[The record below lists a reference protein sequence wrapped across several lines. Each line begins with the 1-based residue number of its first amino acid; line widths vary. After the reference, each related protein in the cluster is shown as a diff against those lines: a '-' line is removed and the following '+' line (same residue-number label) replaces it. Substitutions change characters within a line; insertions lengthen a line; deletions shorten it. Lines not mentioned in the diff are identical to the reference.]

1 MHAKKLTQSTLVC
14 WLFKIEV
21 GFFCFVSLVFCYF
34 MDPSCVKRNNGRFYH
49 LRELPCCTL
58 DKLGP

>member
-1 MHAKKLTQSTLVC
+1 MHAKKLTQSTLVR

-34 MDPSCVKRNNGRFYH
+34 MDPSCVKGNNGRFYH
-49 LRELPCCTL
+49 L
-58 DKLGP
+58 